1 MLKCLTS
8 IQKINRS
15 KDKYGHLHP
24 HQAIGSSGG
33 HPPPQL
39 QSRQS
44 SSSLGSGGRS
54 SSAGTKPQPL
64 KPRNQFSDPAATGG
78 NQSASCVGTSKSLN
92 SFQRQESAASFHSGT
107 SAQSTQSAPTC
118 PNHAHHKQP
127 KQGGQQI
134 TSAQSL
140 HHHMGNAAVN
150 PGGGGGGGRGG
161 KYPHAY
167 DGRSMVPHAG
177 SAPLP
182 PPLPQHGI
190 GKQHSSGHHP
200 MGMLPPLP
208 QQQPSSIANF
218 ESCST
223 QSSSSSASA
232 PPDYATYPG

>member
-1 MLKCLTS
+1 M
-8 IQKINRS
+8 
-15 KDKYGHLHP
+15 HP
-24 HQAIGSSGG
+24 HQAIGNRG
-33 HPPPQL
+33 HAPPQL

-64 KPRNQFSDPAATGG
+64 KPRNQFSDPAAAGG
-78 NQSASCVGTSKSLN
+78 NQSSSCVGTSKSLN
-92 SFQRQESAASFHSGT
+92 SFQRQESAASFQSGT

-118 PNHAHHKQP
+118 PNHAHHKPPPNQG
-127 KQGGQQI
+127 GGQQM

-140 HHHMGNAAVN
+140 HHHMGSGHT
-150 PGGGGGGGRGG
+150 GGNSRGGGRGS
-161 KYPHAY
+161 KHHPHAY
-167 DGRSMVPHAG
+167 DGRSSMMPHAA

-190 GKQHSSGHHP
+190 GKQHGSVHHH
-200 MGMLPPLP
+200 MGMLPPPPPP
-208 QQQPSSIANF
+208 QQPNF